1 MERTAL
7 LSRCTGEKLVKN
19 VERPLVL
26 GLSNGTA
33 LLQQVSLNIRPSNVP
48 TRVKVDANEF
58 TLHKNKSN
66 KNQKIK
72 IKTTSGH
79 SRAFGNRQRTRQ
91 FCSLENFYS
100 QLTQVK

>member
-66 KNQKIK
+66 KNQKNK
-72 IKTTSGH
+72 NKNDVRSQSGF
-79 SRAFGNRQRTRQ
+79 RKPTKNAAVLFT
-91 FCSLENFYS
+91 
-100 QLTQVK
+100 